1 MLTEIVTDIEAALP
15 KGFVLQNFHYNVQ
28 KDGKFWMGARAAV
41 PGFDGAEVGVE
52 MEHTA
57 ENVAAAGA
65 KIVADLGGAAT
76 AKDAD
81 LVAMKAKLDAYVA
94 GKK

>member
-1 MLTEIVTDIEAALP
+1 MLAKIVTDLEAALP
-15 KGFVLQNFHYNVQ
+15 KGFVLQNFHFNVQ
-28 KDGKFWMGARAAV
+28 SNGKFWMGAAAAV
-41 PGFDGAEVGVE
+41 PGFERAEAGVE

-65 KIVADLGGAAT
+65 SLIAELGTKATETDAALL
-76 AKDAD
+76 AK
-81 LVAMKAKLDAYVA
+81 KAKLDAYVA